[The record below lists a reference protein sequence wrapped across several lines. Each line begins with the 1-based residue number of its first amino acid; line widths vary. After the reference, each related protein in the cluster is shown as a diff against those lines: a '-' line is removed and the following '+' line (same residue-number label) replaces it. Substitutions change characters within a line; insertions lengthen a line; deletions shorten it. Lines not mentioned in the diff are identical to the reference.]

1 MENRNISPSEKKNFQ
16 TPYVIF
22 NTGILDPNQQE
33 NNSLYDPN
41 LISSYYSNTQN
52 QIQQQI
58 NNQELKNAEQMNYL
72 NEFHNYYD
80 YENNKFLEENGQQ
93 EKKNEGDEIYDPF
106 NIREEMKGDEKI
118 VEIKHTQQ
126 KQPEIKQV
134 QIDPKLFQDIDYD
147 KYISKMFSNFQPQ
160 MSKKP
165 IRGKNNNTAG
175 HVGYDKEEINMSVN
189 QYYSTIYG
197 EIDKKGAEKKNENFG
212 EKGKNEESKF
222 DEPISKNRKR
232 KSRFEDNPEKS

>member
-1 MENRNISPSEKKNFQ
+1 MENKNMNPGEKKNST

-41 LISSYYSNTQN
+41 FISSYYNNSQN
-52 QIQQQI
+52 QIQEQI

-72 NEFHNYYD
+72 NNIHNYYD
-80 YENNKFLEENGQQ
+80 YENNKFLEENGQ

-106 NIREEMKGDEKI
+106 NIREEMKGEEKI
-118 VEIKHTQQ
+118 VEIKQIQ
-126 KQPEIKQV
+126 PKQPEIKQE

-160 MSKKP
+160 SSKKP
-165 IRGKNNNTAG
+165 VRGKNINNAG
-175 HVGYDKEEINMSVN
+175 HLGYDKDEINMSVN
-189 QYYSTIYG
+189 QYYATIYG
-197 EIDKKGAEKKNENFG
+197 EIDKKGVEKKIENVE
-212 EKGKNEESKF
+212 EKGKYEESKF
-222 DEPISKNRKR
+222 EEPINKNRKR
-232 KSRFEDNPEKS
+232 KSRFEEK

>member
-1 MENRNISPSEKKNFQ
+1 MENKNMPPGEKKNSQ

-41 LISSYYSNTQN
+41 FISSYYNNSQN

-72 NEFHNYYD
+72 DSFHNYYD

-93 EKKNEGDEIYDPF
+93 EKKNEGDEIFDPF
-106 NIREEMKGDEKI
+106 NIRVEMKGEEKI
-118 VEIKHTQQ
+118 NEVKPIQP
-126 KQPEIKQV
+126 KQMDIKQE
-134 QIDPKLFQDIDYD
+134 QIDPKIYQDIDYD

-160 MSKKP
+160 SSKKP
-165 IRGKNNNTAG
+165 VRGKNNNTPG
-175 HVGYDKEEINMSVN
+175 QVGYDKDEINMSVN
-189 QYYSTIYG
+189 QYYATIYS
-197 EIDKKGAEKKNENFG
+197 EIDKKGAEKKNDNIDD
-212 EKGKNEESKF
+212 KVKYEESKF
-222 DEPISKNRKR
+222 EEPISKNRKR
-232 KSRFEDNPEKS
+232 KSRFEDKPEK